1 MESEEALG
9 NECRRMVDE
18 FIESLLDDV
27 ELSDMERNVLG
38 VGIRED
44 EPAP

>member
-1 MESEEALG
+1 MESEEVLG

-38 VGIRED
+38 VDIRED